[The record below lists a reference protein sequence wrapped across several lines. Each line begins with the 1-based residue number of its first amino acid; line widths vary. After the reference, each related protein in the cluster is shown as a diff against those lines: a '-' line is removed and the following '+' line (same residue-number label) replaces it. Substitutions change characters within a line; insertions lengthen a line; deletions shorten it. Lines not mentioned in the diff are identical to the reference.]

1 MVCQAIDAKVARE
14 TIEPIPIHIMHIIE
28 PVSFSRGQ
36 QVRVTERIRDIPA
49 KTIVFIDGMSTPK
62 GKYKVIF
69 RSRRYWVNDSLLEKV

>member
-14 TIEPIPIHIMHIIE
+14 TIEPIPIHNIIIE
-28 PVSFSRGQ
+28 PTSFSRGQ
-36 QVRVTERIRDIPA
+36 QVRVTERIWDIPA

-69 RSRRYWVNDSLLEKV
+69 RNRRYWVNDSLLEKV